1 MVDAGKFYTLSDTPA
16 VMDVAVEAGRA
27 AHMVRNVLQGYVDLR
42 YPEAATSDNLC
53 GGMEGVLRQ
62 MRSALREGREIK
74 PMVTQCAK
82 TTTFLIKV
90 AATWEDPAVCA
101 ERRSQVRELLAVVLR
116 CLKHI
121 DQEVN
126 NAITASSAAMFGETT
141 EHNPQTHTASGLVA
155 KAFTSQAA
163 KEAYE
168 RGGSAKGSDERGRAL
183 VELGYCLSNT
193 AHLVQDQCSAD
204 LMNPSVQVK
213 QGCQEVVGLAGK
225 AENEARALITLATI
239 HKEGPPPGPYKKH
252 LEGIEKHILGIT
264 EASNSLSQQTF
275 NSSDHLRSGIA
286 ELQMLTDSARRCFSA
301 GAA

>member
-1 MVDAGKFYTLSDTPA
+1 
-16 VMDVAVEAGRA
+16 
-27 AHMVRNVLQGYVDLR
+27 MVRNVLQGYVDLR

-53 GGMEGVLRQ
+53 GNMEGILRQ

-90 AATWEDPAVCA
+90 AAGWEDPAVCA
-101 ERRSQVRELLAVVLR
+101 ARRAEVRELLAVIHR

-121 DQEVN
+121 DQELN
-126 NAITASSAAMFGETT
+126 NAIAASSAAMFGEITSP
-141 EHNPQTHTASGLVA
+141 EHNPQMYTASDVVA

-163 KEAYE
+163 KEANE
-168 RGGSAKGSDERGRAL
+168 RVVSAKGMEERSAAF
-183 VELGYCLSNT
+183 VALGYCLSNT

-225 AENEARALITLATI
+225 AENEARALITLATV
-239 HKEGPPPGPYKKH
+239 HKDPPPGPYKKH
-252 LEGIEKHILGIT
+252 LEGLEKHIHAISD
-264 EASNSLSQQTF
+264 ASNSLSQETF
-275 NSSDHLRSGIA
+275 NSADHLRSGIA
-286 ELQMLTDSARRCFSA
+286 ELQMLTDSARRCLSA